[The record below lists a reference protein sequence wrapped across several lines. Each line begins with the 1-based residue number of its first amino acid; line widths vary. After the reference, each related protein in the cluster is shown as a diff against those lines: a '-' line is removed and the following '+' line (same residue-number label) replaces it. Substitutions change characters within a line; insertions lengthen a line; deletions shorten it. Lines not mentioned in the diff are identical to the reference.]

1 MLNMIVVKVT
11 YKVNDTYVTAN
22 KERIQSFLA
31 DFAQLDNTQ
40 FIYTIFQGEDSDT
53 FVHISQYK
61 NKEIQQVLLST
72 SSFLHFQEQRDK
84 NLAAEPQIEVLNYIG
99 SSKDVFEI

>member
-1 MLNMIVVKVT
+1 MIVVKVT

-31 DFAQLDNTQ
+31 DFVQLDNTQ
-40 FIYTIFQGEDSDT
+40 FSYTIFQGEDSNT
-53 FVHISQYK
+53 FIHISQYK
-61 NKEIQQVLLST
+61 NMEIQHTLLNT
-72 SSFLHFQEQRDK
+72 SSFLYFQEQRDK
-84 NLAAEPQIEVLNYIG
+84 NLIAEPVIEVLNYIG

>member
-1 MLNMIVVKVT
+1 MIVVKVT

-22 KERIQSFLA
+22 KKQIQSFLS

-40 FIYTIFQGEDSDT
+40 FIYTIFQGAELNT
-53 FVHISQYK
+53 FIHISQYK
-61 NKEIQQVLLST
+61 NKEIQQALLNT
-72 SSFLHFQEQRDK
+72 PSFLHFQEQRDK
-84 NLAAEPQIEVLNYIG
+84 NLVAEPVIEVLNYIG